1 MQEERD
7 LVVCAIKDVAGN
19 VKSGIPSV
27 TALFLGSLMRA
38 VSEDEARASN
48 RTIRRRERRKG
59 VTVDFEKK
67 SSIRA
72 LGKPFWLGLAVLLCS
87 FPGWSQQPP
96 MDQKANSAFTDSQRT
111 EASAGGQQN
120 AEQRPGSISGKVVD
134 QSGVEIEGAVVTL
147 KREGESSEMKAPSN
161 GDGLFAFTD
170 VPPGP
175 FQLTISSEGLASQ
188 EFSGTLESGETL
200 VTPLI
205 MLVVPTQVTEV
216 VVGLTREE
224 LADVQIKE
232 EEKQRVLGI
241 VPNFYLSYD
250 HDAAPLRAKHKFEL
264 AWKSASDPVTLVG
277 VGFMAG
283 IDQAADRWGAYGQ
296 GAEGYAKRYGAT
308 YANVFVSTFVGGAV
322 MPSLLKQDPRYFY
335 KGTGSRRSRIAY
347 ALASS
352 VICKGDNGRW
362 QPNYSNVIGS
372 FAGAGMQ
379 VAYLPA
385 NDRRGSGFV
394 VSSALIRLGE
404 TSLAG
409 VLQEF
414 VFSKL
419 TPNRPRRSASQP

>member
-1 MQEERD
+1 M
-7 LVVCAIKDVAGN
+7 AYA
-19 VKSGIPSV
+19 
-27 TALFLGSLMRA
+27 
-38 VSEDEARASN
+38 
-48 RTIRRRERRKG
+48 
-59 VTVDFEKK
+59 KK
-67 SSIRA
+67 SSIFVPGKA
-72 LGKPFWLGLAVLLCS
+72 LWLGVAVLLCS
-87 FPGWSQQPP
+87 FPGQSQQVSKGQTATTAQSTQP
-96 MDQKANSAFTDSQRT
+96 RT
-111 EASAGGQQN
+111 
-120 AEQRPGSISGKVVD
+120 GSISGKIVD
-134 QSGVEIEGAVVTL
+134 QSGLDINGAVVTL
-147 KREGESSEMKAPSN
+147 RRAGESSEMKAPSN

-170 VPPGP
+170 VPPGS
-175 FQLTISSEGLASQ
+175 FQLSISSPGLASQ
-188 EFSGTLESGETL
+188 EFSGTLQSGEAF

-205 MLVVPTQVTEV
+205 MLIVPTQVTEV
-216 VVGLTREE
+216 VVGLTQEE
-224 LADVQIKE
+224 LAEVQIKE

-241 VPNFYLSYD
+241 VPNFYLSFD
-250 HDAAPLRAKHKFEL
+250 HNAAPLGAKQKFEL

-277 VGFMAG
+277 VGTLAG

-322 MPSLLKQDPRYFY
+322 MPSILKQDPRYFY
-335 KGTGSRRSRIAY
+335 KGTGSKKSRILY

-352 VICKGDNGRW
+352 VICKGDNKKW

-379 VAYLPA
+379 ALYLPA

-394 VSSALIRLGE
+394 VSSAMIRLGE

-419 TPNRPRRSASQP
+419 TKNPRRSASQP

>member
-1 MQEERD
+1 MTLD
-7 LVVCAIKDVAGN
+7 
-19 VKSGIPSV
+19 SG
-27 TALFLGSLMRA
+27 
-38 VSEDEARASN
+38 
-48 RTIRRRERRKG
+48 
-59 VTVDFEKK
+59 KK
-67 SSIRA
+67 SLLLA
-72 LGKPFWLGLAVLLCS
+72 LGAVLLCS
-87 FPGWSQQPP
+87 FPGWSQQAP
-96 MDQKANSAFTDSQRT
+96 MDQKATNALADSQGT
-111 EASAGGQQN
+111 QGSARGQQST
-120 AEQRPGSISGKVVD
+120 QQQTGSISGKVAD
-134 QSGVEIEGAVVTL
+134 QSGTEIAGAVVKLT
-147 KREGESSEMKAPSN
+147 RDGQSSELEATSN

-170 VPPGP
+170 VSEGP
-175 FQLTISSEGLASQ
+175 FQLIVSSEGLASQ
-188 EFSGTLESGETL
+188 EFSGTLQPGEAF

-205 MLVVPTQVTEV
+205 MLVIPTQVTEV
-216 VVGLTREE
+216 RVGLTPEE

-241 VPNFYLSYD
+241 VPNFYVSYQPN
-250 HDAAPLRAKHKFEL
+250 AAPLSAKHKFEL
-264 AWKSASDPVTLVG
+264 AWKSASDPVTLAGVG
-277 VGFMAG
+277 VLAG
-283 IDQAADRWGAYGQ
+283 IGQAADRWGAYGQ

-308 YANVFVSTFVGGAV
+308 YANVFVSTFIGGAV
-322 MPSLLKQDPRYFY
+322 MPSVLKQDPRYFY
-335 KGTGSRRSRIAY
+335 KGTGSKRSRFVY

-379 VAYLPA
+379 VLYLPA